1 MNADE
6 ATLFLLSTGTD
17 IRIPIKFNLLQ
28 TGWKLVEFVV
38 ALKHLSTVPFL
49 IFNGALIDSW
59 LSLAY
64 QGIKNGDSIV
74 VYDLSFRENVS
85 DLDEVDYLAQD
96 FEERVESVWIESM
109 KIEDRILTAVD
120 ICGKTESLYKQI
132 EALCEQ
138 QEEPERKDKTVIG
151 ESAIGV
157 DPLPALV
164 GSGADTP
171 AWKQQIGSV
180 EENSR
185 CCGQNQFSEW
195 SW

>member
-17 IRIPIKFNLLQ
+17 VRIPIKFDLLQ

-38 ALKHLSTVPFL
+38 ALKQLSTVPFL

-64 QGIKNGDSIV
+64 QGIKSGDSIV
-74 VYDLSFRENVS
+74 VYDVSFRESVS

-120 ICGKTESLYKQI
+120 ICGKTESLYRQI
-132 EALCEQ
+132 EALSEQ
-138 QEEPERKDKTVIG
+138 QEEPERKEETVIG

-164 GSGADTP
+164 GAGEGAP
-171 AWKQQIGSV
+171 AWKQQISSV
-180 EENSR
+180 DENSR
-185 CCGQNQFSEW
+185 CCGKNQFSEW